1 MEWHITRQHTL
12 LGLILN
18 YTGLSIITEVA
29 SSLNRVTDCINKR
42 PLVPFFLGCG
52 GRGGGSGGV
61 FPQSI
66 LEFQSP
72 KMPFPVFQGLNWE
85 QKSVFFI
92 QENIALIQVSLP
104 HNQFLQAMNKCQYSK
119 LRTFAHKQI
128 LGKPTEKCVK
138 NWLKFSICV
147 TRSTSGVTKA

>member
-85 QKSVFFI
+85 QKSVFHSRKYSFHSGFI
-92 QENIALIQVSLP
+92 ATQSILTS
-104 HNQFLQAMNKCQYSK
+104 NQQM
-119 LRTFAHKQI
+119 
-128 LGKPTEKCVK
+128 
-138 NWLKFSICV
+138 SIFKIKYIC
-147 TRSTSGVTKA
+147 TQTNSG